1 MIDTD
6 LAELYGVP
14 TKRLNGAVMLAS
26 VLNSKRAI
34 EVNVQIVRIFTRITS
49 LLPRPSLSP

>member
-14 TKRLNGAVMLAS
+14 TKRLNGAVTLAS